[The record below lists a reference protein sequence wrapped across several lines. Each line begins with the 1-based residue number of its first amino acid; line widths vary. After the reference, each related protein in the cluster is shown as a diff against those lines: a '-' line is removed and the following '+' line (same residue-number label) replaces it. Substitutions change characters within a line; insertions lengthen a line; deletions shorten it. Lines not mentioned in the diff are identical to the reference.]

1 MTKTGPATLKV
12 GSLATYTVKVTNNGP
27 EGATAVTA
35 VDKLP
40 FKAELSKVTTSQG
53 TCGKATVNNVMT
65 VTCKLGNLASGATAT
80 ITVVA
85 KLRVTGTNT
94 NTVSVSAASP
104 GDPDSSN
111 NSASVDTAVTS

>member
-1 MTKTGPATLKV
+1 M
-12 GSLATYTVKVTNNGP
+12 KVTNNGP
-27 EGATAVTA
+27 EAATGVVA

-40 FKAELSKVTTSQG
+40 FKAELKSFTTGQG
-53 TCGKATVNNVMT
+53 TCSKATVNNVT
-65 VTCKLGNLASGATAT
+65 TLTCNLGSLASGATAT

-94 NTVSVSAASP
+94 NTVSVSASDP

-111 NSASVDTAVTS
+111 NTATVNTAVTP